1 LRLSRSS
8 IAITNGLNRTSGSRR
23 KSPKRIKASRE
34 LSASKFYCRVGDG
47 QPGDAAAHTVADDN
61 HPLAQWKLSLSGTEL
76 LAEDY
81 RGVRIWV
88 TARVAV
94 KPELVMT
101 PDALVTTQ
109 VVDQIASQFPLR
121 ISYKLL

>member
-1 LRLSRSS
+1 VSFRHPNF
-8 IAITNGLNRTSGSRR
+8 IA
-23 KSPKRIKASRE
+23 P
-34 LSASKFYCRVGDG
+34 V
-47 QPGDAAAHTVADDN
+47 GDAAAHTVADDN
-61 HPLAQWKLSLSGTEL
+61 HPFAQWKLSLSGIEPL
-76 LAEDY
+76 VEDC

-88 TARVAV
+88 TARIAV

-121 ISYKLL
+121 ISYKLLRPEKPVIKGGISGPNYG

>member
-1 LRLSRSS
+1 VSFRHPNF
-8 IAITNGLNRTSGSRR
+8 IA
-23 KSPKRIKASRE
+23 
-34 LSASKFYCRVGDG
+34 RVGDE

-61 HPLAQWKLSLSGTEL
+61 PFAQWKLSLSGIEL
-76 LAEDY
+76 LTEDCC
-81 RGVRIWV
+81 GVRIWV

-121 ISYKLL
+121 ISYKLVRPEKTRN

>member
-1 LRLSRSS
+1 VAVST
-8 IAITNGLNRTSGSRR
+8 ASRR
-23 KSPKRIKASRE
+23 I
-34 LSASKFYCRVGDG
+34 
-47 QPGDAAAHTVADDN
+47 ADDN
-61 HPLAQWKLSLSGTEL
+61 HPFAQWKLSLNRIEL
-76 LAEDY
+76 LAKDC

-94 KPELVMT
+94 KPKLVMT

-121 ISYKLL
+121 ISYKLLRTEKPVIKGGIFGPNYG

>member
-1 LRLSRSS
+1 VSFRHPNF
-8 IAITNGLNRTSGSRR
+8 IA
-23 KSPKRIKASRE
+23 
-34 LSASKFYCRVGDG
+34 RVGDE

-61 HPLAQWKLSLSGTEL
+61 HPFAQWKLSLSGIEL
-76 LAEDY
+76 LAEDC

-121 ISYKLL
+121 ISYKLLRPEKPIIKGGIFGPNYG

>member
-1 LRLSRSS
+1 VSFRHPNF
-8 IAITNGLNRTSGSRR
+8 IA
-23 KSPKRIKASRE
+23 
-34 LSASKFYCRVGDG
+34 RVGEE
-47 QPGDAAAHTVADDN
+47 QPGDAAAHTVSDDN
-61 HPLAQWKLSLSGTEL
+61 HPFAQWKLSLSGIEL
-76 LAEDY
+76 LAEDC
-81 RGVRIWV
+81 RGIRIWV

-121 ISYKLL
+121 ISHKPA